1 MLQTRYQKAD
11 SRWVEGILFTGSRLV
26 YAVLFSGIL
35 TSTFAWSIEVTEG
48 PGLTMNP
55 NGVTPLAGVVEL
67 TTDVPTRV
75 TLTISD
81 GTDSRVREF
90 AEYRTEHYLPV
101 LGLKPDNSYS
111 LVVAVTDQADE
122 SLIMTSLPP
131 AVTGPLPPE
140 FPVIDIL
147 VSDPSRMEPGYTL
160 LDKFTRGKPGMPDSS
175 LPSYAI
181 IVDDAGDVVWYSTLG
196 ANAMQQLPNGNL
208 FYLDGNILEVDL
220 LGNVRQGITPAA
232 GELHHD
238 LFRTTN
244 GTLLSLGSER
254 VVVYGY
260 PSSYTDPNAP
270 TRNVYVED
278 TPVVEFLPDG
288 SLLQSWKL
296 TDILEPTRIGFDSL
310 DSRPAGFDWAHANAV
325 VYDPADDSIIVSV
338 RHQDAI
344 VKFSRSTGNLKWILA
359 NHDNWPAEF
368 LPFLLT
374 PVGTPF
380 EWPYHQHAQM
390 ISPSGTLLLFDNG
403 NNRASPFDGSTP
415 VPDHENY
422 SRAVEYA
429 IDEVN
434 MEVRQ
439 VWEYGAQ
446 IDQYFF
452 TRSQSDADWMN
463 STGNV
468 LITSSA
474 TSWLGGVS
482 SGSLGMGG
490 WHTRITEVDHNIP
503 ANKVFEMA
511 VFNTTSNSMLR
522 TYRSERIPDLYP
534 LDSDSDGVPDYQDNC
549 IHTPNGILIPDAG
562 GNSQVDT
569 DGDAL
574 GDACDADDDNDGL
587 TDTQELEL
595 GTAPLLADTDADG
608 LSDSYEVSAGDPFAY
623 DTGLDTDPNDDDTD
637 DDWIKDGVEVSR
649 GTDPLD
655 PADYPGN
662 GDYNGNLAVDA
673 GDLVACTRLLMIAGY
688 DMRCDTAPLDINGA
702 PVLDGNIYSSD
713 ILIIQQRALGVR

>member
-368 LPFLLT
+368 RI
-374 PVGTPF
+374 
-380 EWPYHQHAQM
+380 
-390 ISPSGTLLLFDNG
+390 ISMP
-403 NNRASPFDGSTP
+403 R
-415 VPDHENY
+415 
-422 SRAVEYA
+422 
-429 IDEVN
+429 
-434 MEVRQ
+434 
-439 VWEYGAQ
+439 
-446 IDQYFF
+446 
-452 TRSQSDADWMN
+452 
-463 STGNV
+463 
-468 LITSSA
+468 
-474 TSWLGGVS
+474 
-482 SGSLGMGG
+482 
-490 WHTRITEVDHNIP
+490 
-503 ANKVFEMA
+503 
-511 VFNTTSNSMLR
+511 
-522 TYRSERIPDLYP
+522 
-534 LDSDSDGVPDYQDNC
+534 
-549 IHTPNGILIPDAG
+549 
-562 GNSQVDT
+562 
-569 DGDAL
+569 
-574 GDACDADDDNDGL
+574 
-587 TDTQELEL
+587 
-595 GTAPLLADTDADG
+595 
-608 LSDSYEVSAGDPFAY
+608 
-623 DTGLDTDPNDDDTD
+623 
-637 DDWIKDGVEVSR
+637 
-649 GTDPLD
+649 
-655 PADYPGN
+655 
-662 GDYNGNLAVDA
+662 
-673 GDLVACTRLLMIAGY
+673 
-688 DMRCDTAPLDINGA
+688 
-702 PVLDGNIYSSD
+702 
-713 ILIIQQRALGVR
+713 